1 MSDTLDV
8 LKKALSDRG
17 ICVIIPTYNNES
29 TIVDVV
35 NRTLA
40 QCSDVIVV
48 CDGCTDTTASKLNEI
63 RDIHIVSL
71 PHNKGKGAALIA
83 GFRKAKELGFSFAIT
98 LDADGQH
105 FPEDIPTMLA
115 ANKQHPNAIIV
126 GSRMELD
133 KVERSAG
140 SKFANSFSN
149 FWFAV
154 QTGHY
159 IDDTQTGYRL
169 YPLNQLYWLP
179 LITSRYESELELLVY
194 ASWNGVKIVT
204 TTVSVYYPKKEER
217 VSHFRPAYDFMRISI
232 LNTILCVFAL
242 IYGYPAKLFRGVRR
256 VIYTTYSL
264 VWFLFLSL
272 CVITPY
278 AFILRIMGMNERR
291 RDSLRKLLH
300 YVAKFVMVWH
310 GVPGTKFKIKS
321 STECKAPALIL
332 CNHQSY
338 FDLMIQLSQY
348 KKVVFLTNDWVWNS
362 PFFGFVIR
370 NAEYYPSSM
379 GYEELEVKIKN
390 IMHRG
395 CSVVI
400 FPEGTRSKDG
410 HIQRFHQGAFKL
422 AQNLKLDILT
432 TFIYGANHILPK
444 GGKLMNSGKMYF
456 ETGNRYTFDCYSSM
470 ATSTMAL
477 TSYFRKLY
485 QQRYDEICN
494 MIERYG

>member
-1 MSDTLDV
+1 MSDALDIQ
-8 LKKALSDRG
+8 KKALSDRG
-17 ICVIIPTYNNES
+17 ICVIIPTYNNET

-35 NRTLA
+35 NRTLV

-48 CDGCTDTTASKLNEI
+48 CDGCTDATASKLSEI
-63 RDIHIVSL
+63 QDIHIVSL
-71 PHNKGKGAALIA
+71 PHNQGKGAALTV
-83 GFRKAKELGFSFAIT
+83 GFRKAKDLGYSFAIT

-105 FPEDIPTMLA
+105 FPEDIPAMLS
-115 ANKQHPNAIIV
+115 ANKNHSDAIIV
-126 GSRMELD
+126 GSRKNLD
-133 KVERSAG
+133 KAERSAG

-169 YPLNQLYWLP
+169 YPLKQLYWLP
-179 LITSRYESELELLVY
+179 LITSRYEAELELLVY
-194 ASWNGVKIVT
+194 ASWNGVKI
-204 TTVSVYYPKKEER
+204 TTVPVNVYYPTREER
-217 VSHFRPAYDFMRISI
+217 VSHFRPAYDFTRISI

-242 IYGYPAKLFRGVRR
+242 IYGYPAKLFRWFRR
-256 VIYTTYSL
+256 VTYTVYSL
-264 VWFLFLSL
+264 TWFLFLSL
-272 CVITPY
+272 CVITP
-278 AFILRIMGMNERR
+278 FSLILKIMGINEKRHA
-291 RDSLRKLLH
+291 SLRSLLH

-310 GVPGTKFKIKS
+310 GVPGTKFKVNS
-321 STECKAPALIL
+321 PAECESPALIL

-338 FDLMIQLSQY
+338 FDLMILLSQY

-370 NAEYYPSSM
+370 NSDYYPSSM
-379 GYEELEVKIKN
+379 GYEELEVKIKD
-390 IMHRG
+390 IMRRG

-410 HIQRFHQGAFKL
+410 HIRRFHQGAFKL

-432 TFIYGANHILPK
+432 TFIYGANRILPK
-444 GGKLMNSGKMYF
+444 GGKLMKTGKMYF
-456 ETGNRYTFDCYSSM
+456 ETEKRYTFDQYSLF
-470 ATSTMAL
+470 ATSTMGL

-485 QQRYDEICN
+485 QKRYDEICN
-494 MIERYG
+494 MTERYE

>member
-1 MSDTLDV
+1 MSDSLDIQ
-8 LKKALSDRG
+8 KKALRDRG

-35 NRTLA
+35 NRTLI
-40 QCSDVIVV
+40 QCPDVIVV
-48 CDGCTDTTASKLNEI
+48 CDGCTDNTESKLGKI
-63 RDIHIVSL
+63 KDIHIVNL
-71 PHNKGKGAALIA
+71 QHNQGKGAALIA
-83 GFRKAKELGFSFAIT
+83 GFRKAKEMGFAFAIT

-105 FPEDIPTMLA
+105 FPEDIPTMLS
-115 ANKQHPNAIIV
+115 ANKKHPDAIIV
-126 GSRMELD
+126 GSRKGLEH
-133 KVERSAG
+133 VERSAG

-169 YPLNQLYWLP
+169 YPLKQLYWLP
-179 LITSRYESELELLVY
+179 CVTSRYEAELELLVY
-194 ASWNGVKIVT
+194 ASWNGVEIVT
-204 TTVSVYYPKKEER
+204 ASVNVYYPTREKR
-217 VSHFRPAYDFMRISI
+217 VSHFRPTYDFTRISI

-256 VIYTTYSL
+256 IVYTVYSL
-264 VWFLFLSL
+264 MWFLFLSL
-272 CVITPY
+272 CLITPY
-278 AFILRIMGMNERR
+278 ALVLKILGMTEKRR
-291 RDSLRKLLH
+291 ASLRSLLH
-300 YVAKFVMVWH
+300 YVAKFVMIWH
-310 GVPGTKFKIKS
+310 GVPGTKFKVNS
-321 STECKAPALIL
+321 LTECETPALIL

-338 FDLMIQLSQY
+338 FDLMIILSQY
-348 KKVVFLTNDWVWNS
+348 KNVVFLTNDWVWNS

-379 GYEELEVKIKN
+379 GYEELELKIKD

-395 CSVVI
+395 CNVVI

-410 HIQRFHQGAFKL
+410 LIHRFHQGAFKL

-444 GGKLMNSGKMYF
+444 GRKLMRCGKMYF
-456 ETGNRYTFDCYSSM
+456 ETSNKYSFDHYSSF
-470 ATSTMAL
+470 ATSTMVL

-485 QQRYDEICN
+485 QNRYDEICN
-494 MIERYG
+494 MIERYE